1 MVSKGLAAGALVL
14 SAATAFAQGG
24 APPPPP
30 APQAVI
36 VSTGD
41 ATVRVTPD
49 RAFITLATD
58 VLAPTP
64 SEAQQKNAAAATAVR
79 ERLKAVRLPDD
90 SVKTVSYSLS
100 EEYEFTSNKRV
111 SRGFRAV
118 NQIEIRVDDIAK
130 VGEVVDAAVQAG
142 AATVSNIRFDVKERA
157 AAERQ
162 ALKEAVADARAR
174 AEAMAAGA
182 GVTLGP
188 IVRIDEGSGGGYPVP
203 RPQPMAS
210 ARMMAAQADTP
221 VSAGDIE
228 IQAHVVLTAAIK

>member
-1 MVSKGLAAGALVL
+1 MVSKGLVASALVL
-14 SAATAFAQGG
+14 CAATAFAQGG
-24 APPPPP
+24 DPPPP
-30 APQAVI
+30 APHPVI

-49 RAFITLATD
+49 RAYITLATE

-64 SEAQQKNAAAATAVR
+64 SAAQQKNAAAATAVR
-79 ERLKAVRLPDD
+79 DRLKVLRLPDD
-90 SVKTVSYSLS
+90 AIKTVSYSLS
-100 EEYEFTSNKRV
+100 EDYEFTNNKRV
-111 SRGFRAV
+111 SRGFHAV
-118 NQIEIRVDDIAK
+118 NQIEIRVDDIAR

-157 AAERQ
+157 ASERQ

-188 IVRIDEGSGGGYPVP
+188 IVRIEEGSGGGYPIP
-203 RPQPMAS
+203 RPPPQMAQ
-210 ARMMAAQADTP
+210 RMMAAQADTP
-221 VSAGDIE
+221 VSAGEIE
-228 IQAHVVLTAAIK
+228 IQAHVTLTAAIK

>member
-1 MVSKGLAAGALVL
+1 M
-14 SAATAFAQGG
+14 
-24 APPPPP
+24 
-30 APQAVI
+30 I

-49 RAFITLATD
+49 RAFVTLATE

-64 SEAQQKNAAAATAVR
+64 SEAQQKNATAATAVR
-79 ERLKAVRLPDD
+79 GRLKALRLPDD
-90 SVKTVSYSLS
+90 VIKTVSYSLS
-100 EEYEFTSNKRV
+100 EEYEFTNNKRV

-118 NQIEIRVDDIAK
+118 NQIEIRVDEIAR

-162 ALKEAVADARAR
+162 ALKEAVGDARAR
-174 AEAMAAGA
+174 AEAMALGA

-188 IVRIDEGSGGGYPVP
+188 IIMIDENGG
-203 RPQPMAS
+203 RPTPPPMPIAA
-210 ARMMAAQADTP
+210 ARMAMAQAADTP
-221 VSAGDIE
+221 VSAGEIE
-228 IQAHVVLTAAIK
+228 IHAHVTLTAAIK